1 MFAMGPWSM
10 TDGLFFG
17 LMDISPK
24 RQSVL
29 AWHLALMINFLS
41 FKQPMV
47 FSAGTT

>member
-17 LMDISPK
+17 LMDILPK

-29 AWHLALMINFLS
+29 AWHLAWMINVLS
-41 FKQPMV
+41 FKQPW
-47 FSAGTT
+47 F